1 MGNFCIWE
9 MSAFFWVYR
18 LFLMCQRFIMGVKGL
33 NKVSQEKFSSL
44 VWCKISG
51 TYRILPSCWSC
62 LWTLLC
68 WRPWH
73 SLCSATWLL
82 VKARAFVHP
91 VPTFTGTYI
100 CPSLLPPPALP
111 SRNTMQ
117 DKSVPR
123 LHRPSRTANSLKRGK
138 HIQSWRG
145 LTRVN
150 TSLTPR
156 ERQGGAVALHMNF
169 CHVTDLFLVRSEL
182 VSMTWWYWC

>member
-1 MGNFCIWE
+1 METCWPGISLSSRYTQCDTPGASLTAILTGMGNFCIWE

-117 DKSVPR
+117 DKSVPGCTGP
-123 LHRPSRTANSLKRGK
+123 LEQQTV
-138 HIQSWRG
+138 WREG
-145 LTRVN
+145 N
-150 TSLTPR
+150 TSR
-156 ERQGGAVALHMNF
+156 AGE
-169 CHVTDLFLVRSEL
+169 D
-182 VSMTWWYWC
+182 